1 MMGQV
6 MKKQMT
12 LLRIEDNCQHEKDKF
27 SGITVLTQAI
37 ENKSLLQLE
46 QEGVFLFPESIQE
59 SDDLTSEQI
68 PLQRVGNSY
77 RTSNVLGF
85 LGYGNERLIICTRFS
100 NDKNDFFL
108 QYLLSK
114 VIGLPNLLN
123 WQTSSNQDRS
133 FFNFLVFLFPH
144 YLKKAMRK
152 GGFKQYVSH
161 KYNNANPKGVI
172 DIARHINENTPFLG
186 KVAYRQREF
195 SYDNDLMKLI
205 RHTIE
210 FIKRKSYGNNL
221 LFEVKDEVQAV
232 TEMTAGYQS
241 SDLAKIIEKN
251 RKSLIRHAYFQ
262 EYLLL
267 QRLCLMILLND
278 RHQYGG
284 GYQQMYGILFDGA
297 WLWEE
302 YIHLLVDEHFYHPMN
317 KSNKGTEYL
326 FPGCGDIYPDFIGK
340 HQNPRIIADAKY
352 KPIDNIHGK
361 DYLQLL
367 AYMFRFNCK
376 HGFYFYPEKEGHTV
390 TDYYLNQGCR
400 IENNVEPRSDVHV
413 TKLGFRVPQGVNS
426 YDEFSREIKET
437 EDKFVKFIEQAMALS
452 QRC

>member
-1 MMGQV
+1 
-6 MKKQMT
+6 MKVEKQMT
-12 LLRIEDNCQHEKDKF
+12 LHRIHDNSSQAKDEF
-27 SGITVLTQAI
+27 SQIALLTQKI

-46 QEGVFLFPESIQE
+46 REGVFLLPENITK
-59 SDDLTSEQI
+59 SDDLSKEQI
-68 PLQRVGNSY
+68 PLQRLGDFY
-77 RTSNVLGF
+77 RTGTVLGF
-85 LGYGNERLIICTRFS
+85 LGYGEEQLIIRSRFTS
-100 NDKNDFFL
+100 EENDFFL

-123 WQTSSNQDRS
+123 WQTSSNQDHS

-186 KVAYRQREF
+186 NVAFRLREF
-195 SYDNDLMKLI
+195 SYDNDLMELI

-210 FIKRKSYGNNL
+210 FIKRKEYGNNL
-221 LFEVKDEVQAV
+221 LFNVKDEIMAV
-232 TEMTAGYQS
+232 IEMTTRYRS
-241 SDLAKIIEKN
+241 SDLQKIIEKN
-251 RKSLIRHAYFQ
+251 RENPIRHTYFH
-262 EYLLL
+262 EYRLL
-267 QRLCLMILLND
+267 QRLCLMILQND
-278 RHQYGG
+278 KHQYGTG
-284 GYQQMYGILFDGA
+284 LQQMYGILFDGA

-326 FPGCGDIYPDFIGK
+326 FPGCGEIYPDFIGK
-340 HQNPRIIADAKY
+340 DQNPRIIADAKY

-426 YDEFSREIKET
+426 YDEFSREIKEN
-437 EDKFVKFIEQAMALS
+437 EDQFVKFIKQAMNGVPI
-452 QRC
+452 